1 MWTTKRKEK
10 KRKEKKKSRRKRVYH
25 RSPNQLV
32 VQEKYFNANAAKEGD
47 KAMLCSYPVNLCDMD
62 YA

>member
-1 MWTTKRKEK
+1 VTTKRKEK
-10 KRKEKKKSRRKRVYH
+10 KRKKKSSRKRVYH

-32 VQEKYFNANAAKEGD
+32 LQEKYFNANVARKKI
-47 KAMLCSYPVNLCDMD
+47 KACCVPILCLCAMD